1 MYAWISQ
8 VQKKR
13 KITDVIYFLLF
24 LNWKKIKP
32 NLRWKDEIKMIPENE
47 DDHNLNLFSSN
58 QQ

>member
-1 MYAWISQ
+1 VDITSSK
-8 VQKKR
+8 KKR

-32 NLRWKDEIKMIPENE
+32 KDEIKMIPENE